1 MNYSKIG
8 FSLLF
13 FSFITILMLYHFV
26 KLTRQ
31 VEKDIANI
39 KNEINYLNDKIK
51 VNELEFVAH
60 SSPGYLKKLEQLY
73 LMNNYNENAELNIIS
88 IQDYKIKNIRK
99 VFRVSKN

>member
-1 MNYSKIG
+1 MNNSKIG

-13 FSFITILMLYHFV
+13 FSFITILLLYHYV

-51 VNELEFVAH
+51 INELEFVAH
-60 SSPGYLKKLEQLY
+60 IKSWLFKKVGATLFP
-73 LMNNYNENAELNIIS
+73 NN
-88 IQDYKIKNIRK
+88 
-99 VFRVSKN
+99 